1 MKVKLI
7 LVLGVSSKLGIEFN
21 KGTEE
26 DSGEETGV
34 GNELD
39 KYKSVGTDCRSRLR
53 VDFDK
58 YKWVDKTGVGVLLSG
73 FNSSDVCRIWVELC
87 TFNREVMVRVGSE
100 LVDSNEVDKGDITW
114 VEFDLGEVYY
124 RYIQIM

>member
-1 MKVKLI
+1 LKVKLI

-58 YKWVDKTGVGVLLSG
+58 YK
-73 FNSSDVCRIWVELC
+73 
-87 TFNREVMVRVGSE
+87 
-100 LVDSNEVDKGDITW
+100 
-114 VEFDLGEVYY
+114 
-124 RYIQIM
+124 